1 MDSLCGKG
9 RTRHRER
16 CEDSANQE
24 PGLSPSRLNQ
34 LLPRREES
42 SALGAPQQGQR
53 AWPPSRNVNYRF
65 FRRLSRLGN
74 PTSVCTL
81 RILLSLIFNPW
92 HFESIK
98 DCDSARLCSFYNGKR
113 KAKGKLSSARDTS
126 LNLVGCLEE
135 KAICSSLYAF
145 IQTNVQ
151 PPKPDSSK
159 GCSQVLRKRQVL
171 PFPALASALSDRLQL

>member
-9 RTRHRER
+9 RPGHRER
-16 CEDSANQE
+16 GEDSANQE

-34 LLPRREES
+34 LLPRREGS

-53 AWPPSRNVNYRF
+53 ALPPSRNVNYRLF
-65 FRRLSRLGN
+65 GRLSRLSN

-98 DCDSARLCSFYNGKR
+98 DCESARLCSFYNGEKKGER
-113 KAKGKLSSARDTS
+113 KTVLCSGHKSELNGVLGRKGNLFLLVCIYTNKCATTQTCLWQWVFTSAEKKTSTSFSCLGLSP
-126 LNLVGCLEE
+126 E
-135 KAICSSLYAF
+135 
-145 IQTNVQ
+145 
-151 PPKPDSSK
+151 
-159 GCSQVLRKRQVL
+159 
-171 PFPALASALSDRLQL
+171 